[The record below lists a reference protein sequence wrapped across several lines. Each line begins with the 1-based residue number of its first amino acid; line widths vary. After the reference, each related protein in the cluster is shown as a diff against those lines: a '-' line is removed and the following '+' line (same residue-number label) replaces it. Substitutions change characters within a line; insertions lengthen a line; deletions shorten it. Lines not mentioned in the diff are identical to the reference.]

1 MNTEMV
7 INGLTNEFDTV
18 NTIEKCIEFK
28 DKISAVKK
36 DIQHDFKYGIIFDTE
51 YNELNRKLT
60 RLNMKNEQLIR
71 NILY

>member
-7 INGLTNEFDTV
+7 INSLTNEFDTV

-36 DIQHDFKYGIIFDTE
+36 DIQHDFKYGVIFDTE

-60 RLNMKNEQLIR
+60 RLNMKN
-71 NILY
+71 